1 MKKAKFLI
9 LPIAAAALTLTACSN
24 KEVNHGPELWGTND
38 ITCLAGATVDL
49 LDGVAALDLEDGDI
63 TPDMK
68 ITVTPEVEVEN
79 GYAVFAEA
87 GAYEVCYEVRDSQG
101 KYARTTVDATVTERE
116 VYMDNAMTNGFS
128 LKTGGGVKVLNNGL
142 NGSVY
147 SFKVT
152 GNEIAEDVKLSRSY
166 TLITGEEY
174 TFEYYFNCNLAGRIK
189 IAANGKSIAE
199 RQITAGEN
207 KLQFTYTLPYAEAA
221 DGEAAHDTAE
231 IELWLG
237 GLDGDLEVSLSK
249 SVATRYQHG
258 DLLTDKIADFDFND
272 HILGRFDGSEGNV
285 GTVENGKGVYLEMTK
300 AGSADWCGGVF
311 VNTGLTVSEGD
322 TYVISYDVE
331 ARDANPFFVKF
342 QNKQWDEKEI
352 AFKDQTGPVSFETTI
367 TSENQGSLWIYIASG
382 NYLNKI
388 TLKNLSVK
396 LKFADGQPITQ
407 TFAIGQ
413 VYSSNYGGGAG
424 SAKCEYGKIIY
435 DVQTFGNEWGQN
447 ELGTP
452 SFALSGA
459 AGNYVITFKAKA
471 SSPVSC
477 VFAASV
483 ADYWDTFVWK
493 QLKLTTEE
501 QIFSIRC
508 DDKAVEGQ
516 YKFLWQFGTYANT
529 AYTDVTVEISDVK
542 ICLLSELEN

>member
-24 KEVNHGPELWGTND
+24 KEVNNGPELWGTND

-63 TPDMK
+63 TPDLK

-116 VYMDNAMTNGFS
+116 VFMDNTMTNGFS
-128 LKTGGGVKVLNNGL
+128 LKTGGGVKVLNDGL

-174 TFEYYFNCNLAGRIK
+174 TFEYYFNSNLAGKIK
-189 IAANGKSIAE
+189 LAANGEAFAE
-199 RQITAGEN
+199 RTVTAGEN
-207 KLQFTYTLPYAEAA
+207 KLEFTYALPYAEAA
-221 DGEAAHDTAE
+221 AGVAAYDAAE

-237 GLDGDLEVSLSK
+237 GLDGDLEVSLTK
-249 SVATRYQHG
+249 AVTTRFQSG
-258 DLLTDKIADFDFND
+258 DGLVEKLPNFNFNGKIINRDDKA
-272 HILGRFDGSEGNV
+272 HAMYASEDGTSA
-285 GTVENGKGVYLEMTK
+285 TVEITEPMAAIWQQGM
-300 AGSADWCGGVF
+300 F
-311 VNTGLTVSEGD
+311 VNTGLALTMGT
-322 TYVISYDVE
+322 TYTFSYDVE
-331 ARDANPFFVKF
+331 TETDGGFEIVL
-342 QNKQWDEKEI
+342 QNRQWDENRIDVNTQAGHKEI
-352 AFKDQTGPVSFETTI
+352 DATITDQTSGT
-367 TSENQGSLWIYIASG
+367 LWIFVASG
-382 NYLNKI
+382 NSVNKI

-396 LKFADGQPITQ
+396 AHVGGYITE

-413 VYSSNYGGGAG
+413 VYSNNYGGGSG

-435 DVQTFGNEWGQN
+435 DINTFGNDWGQN

-459 AGNYVITFKAKA
+459 AGNFVISFKAKA

-493 QLKLTTEE
+493 QLKFTTEE
-501 QIFSIRC
+501 QIYSIRC

-529 AYTDVTVEISDVK
+529 AYSDVTVEISDVK
-542 ICLLSELEN
+542 ICYLSELEN